1 MHLNMKGKEEK
12 QQLLWLLNNPE
23 RKNWSTSDDINAIF
37 AKMSNNKS
45 AFSAW
50 QQMNGICTFRKIQKI
65 L

>member
-1 MHLNMKGKEEK
+1 MIIEQPWK
-12 QQLLWLLNNPE
+12 
-23 RKNWSTSDDINAIF
+23 KNYSTSDDINAIF

-45 AFSAW
+45 AFTAW

>member
-45 AFSAW
+45 TFSAW
-50 QQMNGICTFRKIQKI
+50 QQMNGICTFRKIRKI
-65 L
+65 F